1 MSSHVRALADPW
13 GVLLAVC
20 AVLVGVVIHLPAVA
34 IVFVGLAVWVGRALV
49 PWLTQRLSE
58 QPAQPAPPDVE
69 PGSPE
74 AGWLD
79 HAIDAEAEFDALV
92 ADGPLLDL
100 RGTVDEAVTG
110 LYAVAELVTAQR
122 RAGRGTADDLAVLEW
137 ATLGLQDAVSHIAG
151 LSTPEAPDQDD
162 VAALAELLEEIR
174 QAVAA
179 PSQV

>member
-34 IVFVGLAVWVGRALV
+34 VVLVGLAVWLGRALV
-49 PWLTQRLSE
+49 PWLLTRLAE
-58 QPAQPAPPDVE
+58 QPAPPDVE

-74 AGWLD
+74 ARWLD
-79 HAIDAEAEFDALV
+79 DAIDAEAEFDALV
-92 ADGPLLDL
+92 ADGPLLEL
-100 RGTVDEAVTG
+100 RGTLEEAVTA
-110 LYAVAELVTAQR
+110 LYAVAELVTARR
-122 RAGRGTADDLAVLEW
+122 RAGHDPADDLAVLEW

-151 LSTPEAPDQDD
+151 LGAPDDPAPDD